1 VLVKKVAGAILLLL
15 IARALG
21 FGPAMARAVGVGL
34 HGRLFSL
41 VSLPES
47 LEVDHIAHAG
57 LHHPASRRQDD
68 SLARKMSLRVA
79 KANLMVMQNPRVMF
93 SDSIKKFISALRKP
107 NNTCSYHASPRWR

>member
-1 VLVKKVAGAILLLL
+1 VLVEKFASAILPML
-15 IARALG
+15 IACA
-21 FGPAMARAVGVGL
+21 FGPGPAEPGTVGVGL

-41 VSLPES
+41 ASLFES

-79 KANLMVMQNPRVMF
+79 EANLMVMQNPRVMF
-93 SDSIKKFISALRKP
+93 SDSIKKIYFALRKP
-107 NNTCSYHASPRWR
+107 NNTCSYHAPLQSR